1 MFRIRAQIAPELL
14 WEHITQVETGLPG
27 MAYVRVDPQPY
38 GGPSCR
44 HGLSDDQR

>member
-27 MAYVRVDPQPY
+27 MGYVRVDPQAVWRPELQA
-38 GGPSCR
+38 R
-44 HGLSDDQR
+44 AQ